1 MLDLG
6 MVARLKPEESQAFI
20 GFLQAVGAGDG
31 ARAGRRVLAFS
42 EDQTCVTPK
51 AFCAAMDAFFLES
64 CRGCTPRL
72 APCLPTPMTPMT
84 PMTDPPTHSHDL
96 HASGEMLLSFSSC
109 PRRVTSALH
118 RGSSLSREQTAPAST
133 LARCSAASL
142 GWCAHSHP
150 AAPL

>member
-64 CRGCTPRL
+64 CRGCAPRF
-72 APCLPTPMTPMT
+72 APMP
-84 PMTDPPTHSHDL
+84 SDL
-96 HASGEMLLSFSSC
+96 G
-109 PRRVTSALH
+109 P
-118 RGSSLSREQTAPAST
+118 Q
-133 LARCSAASL
+133 
-142 GWCAHSHP
+142 
-150 AAPL
+150 